1 MAGAITFD
9 FGSVGDRLPTL
20 RKHELSAYE
29 EIKINFSPTLPLKLS
44 PSKSELFV
52 MNTTLADA
60 AQDNLKSI
68 ILTNRG
74 ERVME
79 PDFGANLKAILTEFG
94 TAGFENEVMTRIK
107 TATSKYLPYISLQQM
122 KLNKLD
128 SPPASGL
135 VVVTLEIEYSIP
147 LVNLQNQ
154 QITVTLNTIA

>member
-1 MAGAITFD
+1 MAGATTFD

-20 RKHELSAYE
+20 RSHELAAHE
-29 EIKINFSPTLPLKLS
+29 EIKVNFSPILPLKLS
-44 PSKSELFV
+44 SNKSELFV

-60 AQDNLKSI
+60 AHDNLKNL

-94 TAGFENEVMTRIK
+94 TNGFEGEVMTRIK
-107 TATSKYLPYISLQQM
+107 TATSKYLPYVSLSKM
-122 KLNKLD
+122 KLSKLD

-135 VVVTLEIEYSIP
+135 VVVALEIEYSIP
-147 LVNLQNQ
+147 QANLLNQ